1 MGCIAQTMSTSI
13 ICPSCSASQSPTPR
27 PFIPSKLLI
36 PSLHPIIIYYPKK
49 HNALATPKFV
59 SSIYSLL
66 SYIANPIGNFRP
78 PPQVE
83 SSVIRLS
90 PKDPPPPIRFE
101 EFDGLN
107 RIIFSRMNKTARACF
122 TAKGVYGM
130 LEKNYRTLCAE
141 EGRVSLSSCPFT
153 FLDPTLHEMSWGVS
167 FLPQLSNEMDRREE
181 EHSRYHTPF
190 STHPLVTPI
199 STLSS
204 PPQNTA

>member
-1 MGCIAQTMSTSI
+1 METAPSNHAHSGPSSVLSSYSI
-13 ICPSCSASQSPTPR
+13 SLSLYPIRYQSIFTRYPSHLPPR
-27 PFIPSKLLI
+27 TLAHRSLP
-36 PSLHPIIIYYPKK
+36 PSLTRYRSLS
-49 HNALATPKFV
+49 LADPV
-59 SSIYSLL
+59 
-66 SYIANPIGNFRP
+66 GNFRP

-141 EGRVSLSSCPFT
+141 EGRVSFFFLFFCFSLSLCSF
-153 FLDPTLHEMSWGVS
+153 
-167 FLPQLSNEMDRREE
+167 FLPSYVLFSFR
-181 EHSRYHTPF
+181 SLPALTP
-190 STHPLVTPI
+190 HPTFHVVHGD
-199 STLSS
+199 
-204 PPQNTA
+204 